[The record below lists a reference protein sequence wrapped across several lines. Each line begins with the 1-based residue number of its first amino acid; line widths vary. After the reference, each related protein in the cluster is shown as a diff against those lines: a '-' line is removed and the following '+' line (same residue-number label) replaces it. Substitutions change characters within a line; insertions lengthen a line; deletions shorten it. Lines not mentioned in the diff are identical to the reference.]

1 MNKIRFFISFI
12 VIVILHF
19 LALTFL
25 YEKEVP
31 KTVSKPKYQKV
42 SVRFA
47 QQKIPTPVEK
57 IVEKKIEK
65 PLVEE
70 KKIFKK
76 PIKKEAKRKL
86 VKKIIKKQKPKK
98 KIVKKII
105 KKPLKKPIKKVVK
118 VVKKEPAKKLEKVV
132 KETISKKAVT
142 TKQVAR
148 KAATQSLEKFKKFKE
163 DYLTALRAAIDK
175 NKKYPVASKRLEEK
189 GLVKVSFRVLKSGAF
204 ENIKLISSSGK
215 KRLDR
220 AALKALRV
228 TGSFKPF
235 TKDIKKEYM
244 DLTVPIEFK
253 L

>member
-1 MNKIRFFISFI
+1 MNKISFFISFI
-12 VIVILHF
+12 VVVILHF
-19 LALTFL
+19 LVLTFL

-31 KTVSKPKYQKV
+31 KVVAKPKYQKV

-47 QQKIPTPVEK
+47 QQKIPTPIEK

-76 PIKKEAKRKL
+76 PVKKEAKRKL

-98 KIVKKII
+98 KIVKKIT
-105 KKPLKKPIKKVVK
+105 KKPLKKPVKK
-118 VVKKEPAKKLEKVV
+118 VVKKEPVKKIEKLV

-189 GLVKVSFRVLKSGAF
+189 GLVKVSFRVLRTGVF
-204 ENIKLISSSGK
+204 ENIRLISSSGK
-215 KRLDR
+215 KRLDK
-220 AALKALRV
+220 AALKALII

-235 TKDIKKEYM
+235 TEDIKKEYM